1 MNLLFLKHNKFIQPG
16 IDETKANMS
25 YGRGPPPPGM
35 RPPPGSMRPPPPPMM
50 GAPPMSRGH
59 GIGPPPVGPPPT
71 GRHPAGP
78 PPPGMHSGGNA
89 PPPTTGMPTFYSVAS
104 STSRGAPSQPQPP
117 VAGGVGPPPPAGP
130 LRYSV
135 LLLLLYFRNHM
146 FAYFCSIFCPW
157 RMCRVL
163 YVVCTFMV

>member
-117 VAGGVGPPPPAGP
+117 VAGGAEHR
-130 LRYSV
+130 LDHR
-135 LLLLLYFRNHM
+135 
-146 FAYFCSIFCPW
+146 
-157 RMCRVL
+157 
-163 YVVCTFMV
+163 